1 MGGSELVN
9 CIDSVQFRFKG
20 VLVRIYNIHLTCN
33 TQGISLFACHLT
45 PILCISGSLGS
56 KQNWVPRRSCEE
68 TGNPVNVAN
77 VLECCKC
84 GNLRV
89 VLNDLNIKC
98 HFW

>member
-20 VLVRIYNIHLTCN
+20 ALVRIYNIHLTCN